1 MQTVLLPKCNNFLTT
16 YFFEFSNSA
25 KFRKQR
31 FCKNIWNEPQSKKFT
46 LNFENVIFRK
56 YKLWIFS
63 RRLSCFYKKFQDVYL
78 STQFEFEG
86 LENEIYNFSEG
97 FTL

>member
-1 MQTVLLPKCNNFLTT
+1 M
-16 YFFEFSNSA
+16 FSN
-25 KFRKQR
+25 FRIRQN
-31 FCKNIWNEPQSKKFT
+31 FENNDFVKNIWNEPQSKKFT

-56 YKLWIFS
+56 YKLRIFS
-63 RRLSCFYKKFQDVYL
+63 RRLTCFYKKFQDVYL